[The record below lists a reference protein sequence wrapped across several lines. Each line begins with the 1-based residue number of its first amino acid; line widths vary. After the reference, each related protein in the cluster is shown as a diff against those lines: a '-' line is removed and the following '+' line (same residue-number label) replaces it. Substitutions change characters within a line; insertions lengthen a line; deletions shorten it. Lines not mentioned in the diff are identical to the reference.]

1 MGSDNNAINDNIQI
15 SQRENGAQPV
25 IVEVNNNQD
34 SNENPI
40 VRGYNSL
47 FREETD
53 EGTLSSY

>member
-53 EGTLSSY
+53 EGTFSSN